1 MKIAN
6 INIKLFGYLFLLT
19 GIFALLGGLYTW
31 GDGSIFNQSELTNVL
46 IPWADI
52 ILTAPLSIIVG
63 FGLLQKKHWAKL
75 LGLTL
80 SGIYIFGSLLVFISL
95 IWNHDY
101 TLYLIVPA
109 SSGLL
114 IGLGYIGFLF
124 LDKLLL
130 SEIT

>member
-52 ILTAPLSIIVG
+52 ILTAPLSITVG
-63 FGLLQKKHWAKL
+63 FGLLRKKHWAKL

-80 SGIYIFGSLLVFISL
+80 SGIYIFGSILVFISL
-95 IWNHDY
+95 IWNQNY
-101 TLYLIVPA
+101 TLYLIIPA
-109 SSGLL
+109 TTGLL
-114 IGLGYIGFLF
+114 IGVGYIGYEV
-124 LDKLLL
+124 KRL
-130 SEIT
+130 S